1 MRAHIYQAIAE
12 ALQSLQA
19 DGQPIIRHT
28 DLFNEQILNIEDEQP
43 FRTPAVLIEFADT
56 DWLKQLHGTRE
67 ATVTVRLHIVTD
79 TRVGRWRDAVERLA
93 LADSINRCLHGLHTI
108 VENDGQ
114 NRPVS
119 VINDFTL
126 TRSLTDH
133 NFDELADDIEEYQC
147 HVTDSSGH
155 SRF

>member
-1 MRAHIYQAIAE
+1 MRKQIYTAVSE
-12 ALQSLQA
+12 ALA
-19 DGQPIIRHT
+19 AAGIGIEHI
-28 DLFNEQILNIEDEQP
+28 DLFNNQVLYGEDEQP
-43 FRTPAVLIEFADT
+43 FLTPAVFIEFADIE
-56 DWLKQLHGTRE
+56 WQKQLHGVRE
-67 ATVTVRLHIVTD
+67 AVVNIKLHVVTD

-93 LADSINRCLHGLHTI
+93 LADDINRCLHGLHTI

-119 VINDFTL
+119 VVNDFTL